1 MFVRNRKL
9 TLTDLIIQIMT
20 RTGLTAVMEL
30 IHYFKSK
37 KMEEVS
43 TQAYFKAKQNLNPEV
58 FVRMNDYYMKLFYK
72 SESEVK
78 LWNGYLI
85 LAVDGSIAEIP
96 NSNKNREKYGTQGNS
111 KCKGP
116 ARALI
121 NGLFDV
127 LNNFYLDLQIA
138 NVKTGEKKL
147 AEENL
152 KAIERI
158 GIKQKVLVIFDRGY
172 PSLELLNYLDEHKID
187 YIIRI
192 RSNLYKKER
201 EDAGLKDCRI
211 KIAHTKA
218 RLDVIK
224 KSNEELYEKIKDK
237 ESIETRCISSKTP
250 SDNDFAVLTSLP
262 EEIAADKIIEAYFMR
277 WKIEEAYNT
286 LKNKMKFENVS
297 GKACIYVKQ
306 DFYAQIYVYNM
317 MEDFRHST
325 EEEILEKTKNYKYT
339 YRINQNITIGI
350 FKGELVYLLLENDD
364 KVSSEMYLKIQMH
377 IKKYVLPIRKSKSH
391 KRKGNMTNKYACN
404 QKPSF

>member
-1 MFVRNRKL
+1 
-9 TLTDLIIQIMT
+9 MT

-30 IHYFKSK
+30 IHYFKLK

-72 SESEVK
+72 SESEVR

-158 GIKQKVLVIFDRGY
+158 GIKQKVLVQRF
-172 PSLELLNYLDEHKID
+172 
-187 YIIRI
+187 
-192 RSNLYKKER
+192 
-201 EDAGLKDCRI
+201 
-211 KIAHTKA
+211 
-218 RLDVIK
+218 
-224 KSNEELYEKIKDK
+224 
-237 ESIETRCISSKTP
+237 
-250 SDNDFAVLTSLP
+250 
-262 EEIAADKIIEAYFMR
+262 
-277 WKIEEAYNT
+277 
-286 LKNKMKFENVS
+286 
-297 GKACIYVKQ
+297 
-306 DFYAQIYVYNM
+306 
-317 MEDFRHST
+317 
-325 EEEILEKTKNYKYT
+325 
-339 YRINQNITIGI
+339 
-350 FKGELVYLLLENDD
+350 
-364 KVSSEMYLKIQMH
+364 
-377 IKKYVLPIRKSKSH
+377 
-391 KRKGNMTNKYACN
+391 
-404 QKPSF
+404 